1 MHFDVFPAFA
11 ALSLQADN
19 IYFHGIAHTAF
30 IYKLGHRNNQD
41 YSWQWELGGIN
52 YHWNGCVW
60 ICVLGLYPRT
70 SVEFPWAAVFALGI
84 AGLELPS
91 MLALPLSI
99 LGYSSLGNRTSWL
112 CRMGAGIFHSHRLWD
127 GGCNCSL

>member
-11 ALSLQADN
+11 ALFLQADN
-19 IYFHGIAHTAF
+19 IYFHGLAHTAF

-52 YHWNGCVW
+52 YRWNGCVW

-70 SVEFPWAAVFALGI
+70 STEISMGSRALLCLPWELLGW
-84 AGLELPS
+84 
-91 MLALPLSI
+91 
-99 LGYSSLGNRTSWL
+99 SSP
-112 CRMGAGIFHSHRLWD
+112 
-127 GGCNCSL
+127 